1 MSVIGTTHKQ
11 PRVFAH
17 DAVTLRDLPGCLYR
31 SISASIPRGSSNGS
45 GFAQGEIYQAL
56 TTGAAGT
63 VVNVLVTGVT
73 GDGNITS
80 YTILDTSCQSTNL
93 SVGDNLTVVFRPTTG
108 QEEGTNAID
117 FIQITELQTTGW
129 EYGCPITPLGT
140 RFPISEGDVP
150 ASYNPMFAYKQKDVV
165 TFKCGDEDPCERK
178 GLTPGASL
186 YIGYDLLSLTV
197 IMESGKKVTWR
208 NIPSGS
214 FMPVAVLTVC
224 GAEAAGPDAPEA
236 DTLKEFILCL
246 F

>member
-1 MSVIGTTHKQ
+1 
-11 PRVFAH
+11 
-17 DAVTLRDLPGCLYR
+17 
-31 SISASIPRGSSNGS
+31 
-45 GFAQGEIYQAL
+45 
-56 TTGAAGT
+56 
-63 VVNVLVTGVT
+63 VLVDTAT
-73 GDGNITS
+73 PAGNIIS
-80 YTILDTSCQSTNL
+80 YTILDTNCQSTNL
-93 SVGDNLTVVFRPTTG
+93 SVGDNLTVVFRPTG
-108 QEEGTNAID
+108 DFGLDDGTNAID

-150 ASYNPMFAYKQKDVV
+150 ASYNPMFAYRQKDVV

-236 DTLKEFILCL
+236 DALKEFILCL